1 MSKHHYSLPYHMSS
15 ASVHILEV
23 PEMEVS
29 PIAGWFIMEHP
40 IEMDDLGVASF
51 QETSMKK

>member
-1 MSKHHYSLPYHMSS
+1 MSS
-15 ASVHILEV
+15 ASVHILGV

-29 PIAGWFIMEHP
+29 PIAAWFIMEHP
-40 IEMDDLGVASF
+40 IEMDDLGVPSF